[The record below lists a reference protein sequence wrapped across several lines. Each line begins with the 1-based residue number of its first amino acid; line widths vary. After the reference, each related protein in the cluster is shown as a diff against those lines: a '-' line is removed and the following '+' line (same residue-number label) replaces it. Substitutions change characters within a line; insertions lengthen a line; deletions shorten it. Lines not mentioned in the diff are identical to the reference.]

1 MPLTHSRANLLL
13 LLTAIIWGLAFVA
26 QRAGM
31 EHIGPFTYNGIRFGL
46 GSLSLIPLLLYTEK
60 RRQRTGADKRTMI
73 IGCAMAGGVLFC
85 GASLQQAGLVY
96 TMAGKAGFITGLYVV
111 IVPILGL
118 FIKQKTGLG
127 MWVGAVIAAWG
138 MYLLS
143 VTEALTIATGDLLV
157 LLGAVFWAIHVLI
170 ISWLSPKMNPI
181 KIAVVQFAACS
192 ILSLLTAVVVEE
204 IVWQG
209 IKNAAIPILY
219 GGLMS
224 VGIAYTLQVVG
235 QQKAHPAHASII
247 LSLEAAFAAI
257 GGGLLLGEQLSMRG
271 LTGCALMFAGM
282 LISQLWDHGSFRLK
296 MALGSPKRT

>member
-1 MPLTHSRANLLL
+1 MTHSRANMLL

-31 EHIGPFTYNGIRFGL
+31 EYIGPFTYNGIRFGL
-46 GSLSLIPLLLYTEK
+46 GSLSLTPLLLYTEK
-60 RRQRTGADKRTMI
+60 RNHRPEPSAKTMV
-73 IGCAMAGGVLFC
+73 IGCALAGGVLFC

-96 TMAGKAGFITGLYVV
+96 TTAGKAGFITGLYVV

-118 FIKQKTGLG
+118 FIKKKTSLG
-127 MWVGAVIAAWG
+127 MWIGAFIAAWG

-143 VTEALTIATGDLLV
+143 VTEAMTISTGDLLV
-157 LLGAVFWAIHVLI
+157 LLGAIFWAAHVLI

-181 KIAVVQFAACS
+181 KIATVQFAACS
-192 ILSLLTAVVVEE
+192 ILSLITAVMVEE

-209 IKNAAIPILY
+209 IKDAAIPILY
-219 GGLMS
+219 GGFMS

-235 QQKAHPAHASII
+235 QQKAHPTHASII

-257 GGGLLLGEQLSMRG
+257 GGGLMLGEQLSMRG
-271 LTGCALMFAGM
+271 VTGCVLMFAGM
-282 LISQLWDHGSFRLK
+282 LISQLW
-296 MALGSPKRT
+296 KRRFF

>member
-1 MPLTHSRANLLL
+1 MPLTNSRANLLL
-13 LLTAIIWGLAFVA
+13 LITAIIWGLAFVA

-31 EHIGPFTYNGIRFGL
+31 EYIGPFTYNGIRFGL
-46 GSLSLIPLLLYTEK
+46 GALSLIPLLLYTEK
-60 RRQRTGADKRTMI
+60 RRQRAEADKRTMI

-96 TMAGKAGFITGLYVV
+96 TTAGKAGFITGLYVV

-127 MWVGAVIAAWG
+127 MWIGAIVAAWG

-143 VTEALTIATGDLLV
+143 VTESLTIAFGDLLV
-157 LLGAVFWAIHVLI
+157 LLGAIFWAAHVLI

-181 KIAVVQFAACS
+181 KIALVQFAACS
-192 ILSLLTAVVVEE
+192 VLSLMVAVMVEE
-204 IVWQG
+204 IAWQG

-224 VGIAYTLQVVG
+224 VGVAYTLQVVG
-235 QQKAHPAHASII
+235 QQKAHPTHASII

-271 LTGCALMFAGM
+271 LTGCALMFVGM
-282 LISQLWDHGSFRLK
+282 MISQLW
-296 MALGSPKRT
+296 KRRFF